1 MIINRYR
8 ANNLKAAIE
17 KANAEMGPE
26 AKVLHVRQLN
36 ANNSIGNRNEI
47 SERVEIIAV
56 VDDDSLAN
64 LNDQNTINTSK
75 TNNIDLTVDD
85 DVYQVND
92 INEQVSNENLF
103 KNNRK
108 TYNILK
114 KYSENL
120 ANKEKTTTF
129 SENIKT
135 ENKVSN
141 ISNDKLHDEK
151 NRINENLSDIESID
165 NLKNDM
171 WFSLASK
178 QNSIKNDIKAG
189 HAMSIQTQITKEN
202 IVQNSPIQRQSMQR
216 SKSRISYVL
225 HDCLTRNQV
234 DTEYTYEILSL
245 LNEHQEYKKE
255 MSAKDYLEI
264 FISRKIK
271 MSGGLDESK
280 KVSILIG
287 PTGVGKTTTL
297 AKLAAQYHFQK
308 EKSVGLIT
316 IDAYR
321 IAAIDQLKTYA
332 HIMSMPL
339 KVALTPEDL
348 EKCINDYEDMDL
360 ILIDTPGRSQL
371 NTIEIRNIEEFLES
385 AQPADIHL
393 LIPTSIRESDAYTI
407 IETFAPEYVG
417 NLLFTKL
424 DETMS
429 FGSIL
434 NICMKA
440 KKPISYLTTGQNVPD
455 DIKLAEVN
463 SLVDL
468 FINRNRIGRLT

>member
-8 ANNLKAAIE
+8 ANSLKSAIE

-36 ANNSIGNRNEI
+36 ADGNRG
-47 SERVEIIAV
+47 VEIIAV
-56 VDDDSLAN
+56 VDDDNITNKTN
-64 LNDQNTINTSK
+64 LDNQVTNKSK
-75 TNNIDLTVDD
+75 ENNIDLIVDD
-85 DVYQVND
+85 NDDIYQESENTQ
-92 INEQVSNENLF
+92 IRTNKENLS
-103 KNNRK
+103 KNNRIA
-108 TYNILK
+108 YGILK
-114 KYSENL
+114 KYSSNIVHRNEVPDVSE
-120 ANKEKTTTF
+120 NKE
-129 SENIKT
+129 NIAPSD
-135 ENKVSN
+135 NSW
-141 ISNDKLHDEK
+141 EK
-151 NRINENLSDIESID
+151 NLIKSNETEDALD

-171 WFSLASK
+171 WLSLASK
-178 QNSIKNDIKAG
+178 QNSSNTQNLKNEIKPSAFQNEIVRSANV
-189 HAMSIQTQITKEN
+189 QTSFLKR
-202 IVQNSPIQRQSMQR
+202 QNTQR
-216 SKSRISYVL
+216 SKSRISYIL
-225 HDCLTRNQV
+225 HDCLTKNQV
-234 DTEYTYEILSL
+234 DSEYTYDILSL
-245 LNEHQEYKKE
+245 INEYQEYTKE

-332 HIMSMPL
+332 HIMSIPL
-339 KVALTPEDL
+339 KSALTPEDL

-360 ILIDTPGRSQL
+360 ILIDTPGRSHL
-371 NTIEIRNIEEFLES
+371 NTVEIRNIEEFLES
-385 AQPADIHL
+385 AQPADTHL
-393 LIPTSIRESDAYTI
+393 LIPAGIKESDALAC
-407 IETFAPEYVG
+407 IETFAPKYVC

-424 DETMS
+424 DETLS

-434 NICMKA
+434 NISMKA
-440 KKPISYLTTGQNVPD
+440 KKPISYFTTGQNVPD

-468 FINRNRIGRLT
+468 FINRKRISAD

>member
-36 ANNSIGNRNEI
+36 SNNGTVNRGG
-47 SERVEIIAV
+47 VEIIAV
-56 VDDDSLAN
+56 VDEDITGKTNLDDQI
-64 LNDQNTINTSK
+64 DNTSK
-75 TNNIDLTVDD
+75 SSNIDLIVEDSS
-85 DVYQVND
+85 YQDNNNTENN
-92 INEQVSNENLF
+92 INNGNLF
-103 KNNRK
+103 RNSRN
-108 TYNILK
+108 TYSLLK
-114 KYSENL
+114 KYSSNL
-120 ANKEKTTTF
+120 ANQNKGTAV
-129 SENIKT
+129 SENM
-135 ENKVSN
+135 ENKTSYLPDDN
-141 ISNDKLHDEK
+141 SSEEK
-151 NRINENLSDIESID
+151 NIVKSNEDLMNTDPLD

-171 WFSLASK
+171 WLSLASK
-178 QNSIKNDIKAG
+178 QNSSSQNLKSEIK
-189 HAMSIQTQITKEN
+189 
-202 IVQNSPIQRQSMQR
+202 QNSLQNEMIGHTGIRVSSNQRQIAQK

-225 HDCLTRNQV
+225 HNCLTRNQV
-234 DTEYTYEILSL
+234 DSEYTYDILSL
-245 LNEHQEYKKE
+245 INEYRESTKE
-255 MSAKDYLEI
+255 MTAKDYLEI

-360 ILIDTPGRSQL
+360 ILVDTPGRSQL
-371 NTIEIRNIEEFLES
+371 NTVEIRNIEEFLES
-385 AQPADIHL
+385 AQPADTHL
-393 LIPTSIRESDAYTI
+393 LIPTSIKESDAYTI
-407 IETFAPEYVG
+407 VETFAPEYVQ

-424 DETMS
+424 DETLS

-434 NICMKA
+434 NISMKA
-440 KKPISYLTTGQNVPD
+440 KKPISYFTTGQNVPD
-455 DIKLAEVN
+455 DIKLAEVS
-463 SLVDL
+463 SLVNL
-468 FINRNRIGRLT
+468 FINRNPIGKLT